1 MSELDYRDNYSSLIE
16 ALQMGGAVGAEN
28 VKPEK
33 VSEGL
38 VRRLKTEK
46 SMSDDKSEDQPLSK
60 RILNKMDSVR
70 KENKVRLESLS
81 KTNKKEVLE

>member
-1 MSELDYRDNYSSLIE
+1 MSELYYKDNYSSLIK

-28 VKPEK
+28 IKPEK

-38 VRRLKTEK
+38 VRRLNTEK
-46 SMSDDKSEDQPLSK
+46 SRSDDKSEEQPLSK

-70 KENKVRLESLS
+70 KENEVRLERLS

>member
-1 MSELDYRDNYSSLIE
+1 M
-16 ALQMGGAVGAEN
+16 GAEN
-28 VKPEK
+28 IKPEK

>member
-1 MSELDYRDNYSSLIE
+1 MSELYYKDNYSSLIE
-16 ALQMGGAVGAEN
+16 ALQMGGAVSAEN

-33 VSEGL
+33 ISEGL
-38 VRRLKTEK
+38 VRRLNTEK
-46 SMSDDKSEDQPLSK
+46 SMSDDKSEEQPLSK

-70 KENKVRLESLS
+70 KENEVRLERLS